1 VIATF
6 RTREFR
12 NYDFTLLGAAL
23 ALVCF
28 GLVVLYSASLTETG
42 GEAGQTL
49 TDAVGKQILFAC
61 AGLFASLMLAR
72 LDYRLLG
79 QNWFPLYALGIFG
92 LVVVLI
98 IGTNIAGATRWIE
111 LPGGFLLQ
119 PSEFA
124 KIIGIIAL
132 AKYLSDREQR
142 MHEPQVFLGSLA
154 LLLPLLGLVFIEPD
168 LGTTII
174 FFVVWLG
181 MVIMAGASGRHLAIL
196 AGVIIAM
203 VPFALII
210 AVSDYQEERLA
221 TFIDPEKDRFGA
233 GYNVLQAE
241 ISVGSGG
248 LIGQGFNNGSQ
259 SQLGFLQART
269 TDFIFSV
276 LSEEWGFLGALV
288 LLGLFAVFLLR
299 ALTIAQT
306 ARDSFGRLLAV
317 GFALMIL
324 GQVFI
329 NIGVNI
335 RLLPVTGIPLPFI
348 SQGGSS
354 LLSIFIA
361 IGILQSIIMRHRQ
374 TY

>member
-1 VIATF
+1 MTVTSF
-6 RTREFR
+6 RPRQFR
-12 NYDFTLLGAAL
+12 NYDLALMGAAL
-23 ALVCF
+23 ALVSF
-28 GLVVLYSASLTETG
+28 GLVVLYSASLTESGDTR
-42 GEAGQTL
+42 ATL
-49 TDAVGKQILFAC
+49 TDAVAKQILFAMV
-61 AGLFASLMLAR
+61 GLVASLVVAR

-79 QNWFPLYALGIFG
+79 NNWYLLYALGIFG
-92 LVVVLI
+92 LLVVLA
-98 IGTNIAGATRWIE
+98 IGTNISGATRWIT

-124 KIIGIIAL
+124 KVMAVVAL
-132 AKYLSDREQR
+132 AKYLADREQR
-142 MHEPQVFLGSLA
+142 LDDPRVFMGSLA
-154 LLLPLLGLVFIEPD
+154 LILPLMGLVFIEPD

-174 FFVVWLG
+174 FFIIWLG
-181 MVIMAGASGRHLAIL
+181 MVTMAGVSGRHLAIF
-196 AGVIIAM
+196 AGLIIALI
-203 VPFALII
+203 PFALII

-221 TFIDPEKDRFGA
+221 TFLDPEKDRFGA

-248 LIGQGFNNGSQ
+248 LLGQGFGNGTQ

-276 LSEEWGFLGALV
+276 LSEEWGFVGCMV
-288 LLGLFAVFLLR
+288 LLALFTVFILR
-299 ALTIAQT
+299 ALTIAQLAKDT
-306 ARDSFGRLLAV
+306 FGRLMAV
-317 GFALMIL
+317 GFAMMIL

-354 LLSIFIA
+354 LVSIFLA

-374 TY
+374 SY